1 MYRETFHD
9 GWTTRIRY
17 NKPPLQLN
25 KDRVVLRIHRRL
37 LIQTQHHSIERQA
50 VQILRNRQG
59 PPNPPTSPPTLSI
72 SLATP
77 TPTPRTAP
85 QATDWCECS
94 ARTFQERPP
103 RAFDPR
109 PSSRKPQI
117 YARSPSGH
125 ALLELGERD
134 RGGRRHEGLK
144 QAVELRQRAG
154 DAMLRKIPNK
164 IMQIHAVRDRQ
175 GLEDGLYVPEETQD
189 VQTDRLR
196 QGLQRGVVWRGQ
208 NKTSFGASAVR
219 EGEEDRTYNRY
230 RSLLHSRHV
239 WWTGENRSRWR
250 DRSTTLKNWY
260 SSLCRFG

>member
-1 MYRETFHD
+1 M
-9 GWTTRIRY
+9 
-17 NKPPLQLN
+17 
-25 KDRVVLRIHRRL
+25 
-37 LIQTQHHSIERQA
+37 
-50 VQILRNRQG
+50 
-59 PPNPPTSPPTLSI
+59 
-72 SLATP
+72 
-77 TPTPRTAP
+77 
-85 QATDWCECS
+85 
-94 ARTFQERPP
+94 
-103 RAFDPR
+103 
-109 PSSRKPQI
+109 
-117 YARSPSGH
+117 
-125 ALLELGERD
+125 ELGERD

-239 WWTGENRSRWR
+239 
-250 DRSTTLKNWY
+250 
-260 SSLCRFG
+260 